1 MPREAKPKPAWEAQP
16 CTSSVAIATTPTSM
30 LNSFSY
36 IDSIYWVL
44 MCDNEI
50 YEMRFLV
57 FFWPN
62 IYSSI
67 ENMELYFVDYE
78 NNS

>member
-1 MPREAKPKPAWEAQP
+1 
-16 CTSSVAIATTPTSM
+16 
-30 LNSFSY
+30 
-36 IDSIYWVL
+36 

-78 NNS
+78 NIS